1 MVLWIDELEV
11 WVGLESRVEG
21 ELNLRGLHMEHSHLS
36 GAKGILWMACFL
48 ESNQR
53 NFKDKRC
60 LMLGVIIVLLFHDW
74 KRTAFPRMT
83 SFPEESLKIDV
94 GDMCTHGMEPSL
106 FDFHIHYGVMR
117 AISKSLRI
125 SQDEIIKAFLLGLH
139 QTSGHTLP
147 HTIMCRHPMR
157 HLICNITLGG
167 HWAKREKSPS
177 MSTDLSPNEPTFTVA
192 WRAIH

>member
-1 MVLWIDELEV
+1 
-11 WVGLESRVEG
+11 
-21 ELNLRGLHMEHSHLS
+21 
-36 GAKGILWMACFL
+36 
-48 ESNQR
+48 
-53 NFKDKRC
+53 
-60 LMLGVIIVLLFHDW
+60 
-74 KRTAFPRMT
+74 MT

-177 MSTDLSPNEPTFTVA
+177 MSTDLVVVA
-192 WRAIH
+192 AAVVAAVLMVLQVAY